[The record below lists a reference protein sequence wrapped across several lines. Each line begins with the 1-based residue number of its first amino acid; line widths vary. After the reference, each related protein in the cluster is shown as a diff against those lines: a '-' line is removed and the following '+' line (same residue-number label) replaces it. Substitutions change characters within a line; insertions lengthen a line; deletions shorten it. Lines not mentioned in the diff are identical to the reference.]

1 MRFLRGS
8 GNLTKNLIVGLAR
21 LSFALLAT
29 YGAPSGATVALMP
42 NSLDAFGHRLS
53 PDWALKV
60 PGTLCIYLNNEALQA
75 DFPNH
80 SFTPESF
87 ADQFGA
93 LMASEALLND
103 IEHPPVPF
111 ANEDDTSHWL
121 KVHNFALDQEQS
133 FSILELNDAAGFTTG
148 LMAVEGIGVGE
159 GRRVLDHYAGQRNQS
174 PTRLRTLQ
182 SALRQLAYQ
191 QGLHAAMSVENRRTL
206 PAASQV
212 AEIYAILR
220 LPFKIKRA
228 GREDWAALVFTQAHL
243 PAMNGRKNAPNPF
256 FSITSTAG
264 TDGLG
269 TTFAS
274 DDMEIIYPGLEATF
288 ANPEKS
294 VAHRAYLIALGLE
307 ESDYRAPR
315 QYVNGF
321 LERLLEPL
329 ADKTKLKIK
338 PAEFWAKLR
347 RLLLSPHAEVR
358 NLAVDHLGYMRGP
371 DAADLVADILLGPWP
386 EATEEFLLA
395 ASYGLANLS
404 SSFEPARVAK
414 VFEAIW
420 SHPSNSKEYLEIKS
434 QAALALAAYPS
445 DSLAPLATK
454 ILLSGRDDWSFM
466 SCAGRYL
473 ARVSPDEATRI
484 ERRLGTERQFLK
496 RKDER
501 YLATMRARTALL
513 IGLDT
518 PKSVQRIIDLLFT
531 SSHQRRQI
539 PYGTLI
545 EALLSSRQSAGL
557 RYLKWITQYEGEG
570 PLEKSPDILEAFMVD
585 NHIDE
590 LAPSGEY
597 EMLFRSAVDELIE
610 RFFIYG
616 ENEIQPVVLWLS
628 ENEHDGREYTA
639 QALWKAFVDNL
650 AGEGQPAELKQAI
663 ETDDISNEDITQ
675 AIINRIDDLGADDLK
690 HLLSLSKAQGPGRE
704 ALRRNLEVIALYRQ
718 RLHDLPQPP
727 SCEAQATGI

>member
-1 MRFLRGS
+1 
-8 GNLTKNLIVGLAR
+8 
-21 LSFALLAT
+21 
-29 YGAPSGATVALMP
+29 MP

-60 PGTLCIYLNNEALQA
+60 PGTQCIYFNNDALQA
-75 DFPNH
+75 DFPH
-80 SFTPESF
+80 LTFTPESF
-87 ADQFGA
+87 AEKFGA
-93 LMASEALLND
+93 VIASEALLND

-111 ANEDDTSHWL
+111 ADEDDASHWL

-182 SALRQLAYQ
+182 SALRQLANQ
-191 QGLHAAMSVENRRTL
+191 KGLHAAMSVENIRTL

-220 LPFKIKRA
+220 LPFKVKRA
-228 GREDWAALVFTQAHL
+228 GREEWAALVFTQAHL
-243 PAMNGRKNAPNPF
+243 PAMNGQKNAPNPF

-274 DDMEIIYPGLEATF
+274 DDMEIIYPGLEETF

-294 VAHRAYLIALGLE
+294 LAQRAYLIALGLE
-307 ESDYRAPR
+307 ESDYRAPL

-329 ADKTKLKIK
+329 AGKTKMKI
-338 PAEFWAKLR
+338 PPHDFWEKLR

-371 DAADLVADILLGPWP
+371 DAADLVGDILLGPWP
-386 EATEEFLLA
+386 EATDEFLLA

-404 SSFEPARVAK
+404 SFSEPARVAE

-420 SHPSNSKEYLEIKS
+420 KHPSDSNEYLEIKS
-434 QAALALAAYPS
+434 QAALALAAYPG

-454 ILLSGRDDWSFM
+454 ILLSSRDERSFI

-484 ERRLGTERQFLK
+484 ERRLGTERKFLK

-531 SSHQRRQI
+531 SSHRRRKI

-545 EALLSSRQSAGL
+545 EALFSSKQSAGL

-570 PLEKSPDILEAFMVD
+570 PLEKSPDVLEAFIVD
-585 NHIDE
+585 NHIDD
-590 LAPSGEY
+590 LAQTGEY
-597 EMLFRSAVDELIE
+597 AVLFRSAVDELIE

-616 ENEIQPVVLWLS
+616 ENEIQPILKWLS
-628 ENEHDGREYTA
+628 ENEHEGREYVA
-639 QALWKAFVDNL
+639 DALWKAFVDNL
-650 AGEGQPAELKQAI
+650 AGEGHPAELKQAI
-663 ETDDISNEDITQ
+663 EADGVSNEDITH
-675 AIINRIDDLGADDLK
+675 ATINRIDDLGADDLEDF
-690 HLLSLSKAQGPGRE
+690 LSLSKAQGPGRD

-718 RLHDLPQPP
+718 RLHDLPRPP
-727 SCEAQATGI
+727 DCEGRANNL